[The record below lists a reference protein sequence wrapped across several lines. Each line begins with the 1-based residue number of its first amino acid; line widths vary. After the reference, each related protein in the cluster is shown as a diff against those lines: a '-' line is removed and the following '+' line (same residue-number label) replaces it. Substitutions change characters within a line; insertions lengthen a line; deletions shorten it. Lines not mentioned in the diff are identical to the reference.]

1 MIKDTQLIEKF
12 ERNYIKKEHPDFFR
26 NLKIFEA
33 MYEEARALNIFPL
46 KDPMEGLEEKIRFV
60 KALNVSKIA

>member
-1 MIKDTQLIEKF
+1 MIKDTRLIEEF
-12 ERNYIKKEHPDFFR
+12 EKNYVKKEHPDFFR

-46 KDPMEGLEEKIRFV
+46 KDPMEGFEETIRFA

>member
-1 MIKDTQLIEKF
+1 MIKNTQLIEEF
-12 ERNYIKKEHPDFFR
+12 EKNYIKKERPDFFR

-60 KALNVSKIA
+60 KVLNVSKIA